1 MSESPNEIFFCSG
14 SLNVGRI
21 FIFARGLFVPNW
33 PNGSHNQKIIFC
45 SVPRRNT
52 IDVASNQRLHIN
64 TWIFGMTTQSY
75 VGFRGFCGQFHFVGH
90 CLFHLYNITNSQIGL
105 SSWPASGE
113 KMLWP
118 QFLLVINR
126 TNHAC
131 TGWAITSRTSRWE
144 FGRKGR
150 AAGARWTK
158 RPNQLTERSTQ
169 VRKVRVHPVVGK
181 QARGQSKTNL
191 VNNNGPRHS
200 PINHGPPYISHTSEL
215 PQDTLLLLGDSD
227 GPAPSAGGLGVLTSH
242 ADAPIMTETAMRAD
256 LLQTLEILSELVVQ
270 EIGHHLTSLAWKC
283 EIHS

>member
-75 VGFRGFCGQFHFVGH
+75 VGFRGFCEQFHFVGH

-131 TGWAITSRTSRWE
+131 TGWAITSRTSSWE

-215 PQDTLLLLGDSD
+215 PQDT
-227 GPAPSAGGLGVLTSH
+227 TSSWRLRRSC
-242 ADAPIMTETAMRAD
+242 PFCRWSWCAD
-256 LLQTLEILSELVVQ
+256 LARGRPNNDGDRDARGSSSDARDPLGACCPRNWPSPDQSCLKMWNS
-270 EIGHHLTSLAWKC
+270 
-283 EIHS
+283 